1 MNRTP
6 KLGQPNGGVFL
17 MKLTFED
24 KLEIY
29 RLWKVEGWEK
39 ARIAK
44 KFNISSAHTQYIYR
58 LIDRH
63 GPEIV
68 KHGKNKYYSPE
79 FKEAAIKRALSG
91 KESITSVSIDL
102 GLPNT
107 TLLRSW
113 IKSYKENGYTVVE
126 RKRGRHG
133 KKERNDSGGI
143 QSRDQALEGREL
155 EAYRRERI
163 HKKIKCLSHTKRK
176 VRKEEIAVVISE
188 LRQELQVSL
197 RFILDVIKKHP
208 ELPQIS
214 KSDYY
219 YVLSKE
225 DKDLKNDEIM
235 NRIIDIYYH
244 HKGRYGYR
252 RVYLQLLREGYSI
265 NHKKVQ
271 RLMKRMGLIGIRR
284 NKGKYSSY
292 QGTVGKVA
300 DNIIQR
306 DFFSNR
312 PNEKW
317 YTDVTEFNL
326 RGDKIYLS
334 PILDGYAG
342 DIISYNISR
351 NPTFNQIIDMM
362 DKAFINNPNTDNLII
377 HSDQGWQYQM
387 RQFSNILEE
396 HNIIQSMSR
405 KGNSLDNGLM
415 ENFFGLLKTEIFYGF
430 EDQYK
435 TIDDL
440 IQAIEE
446 YIYYYNNDRIKERL
460 KGLTPIE
467 YRNQALMSS

>member
-1 MNRTP
+1 
-6 KLGQPNGGVFL
+6 

-29 RLWKVEGWEK
+29 RLWKVEGWG
-39 ARIAK
+39 APRIAK
-44 KFNISSAHTQYIYR
+44 KFKIDYSHASYIFR

-68 KHGKNKYYSPE
+68 EHGKNKYYSPE
-79 FKEAAIKRALSG
+79 FKKAAIKRALSG
-91 KESITSVSIDL
+91 KESIKSIAIDL
-102 GLPNT
+102 GLSKDQ
-107 TLLRSW
+107 LLHSW

-126 RKRGRHG
+126 RKRGRYG
-133 KKERNDSGGI
+133 KTERDDSGGI
-143 QSRDQALEGREL
+143 QSRDQALEGRKL

-163 HKKIKCLSHTKRK
+163 HKKIKCLSYTKRK

-265 NHKKVQ
+265 NHKKVH

-284 NKGKYSSY
+284 NKRRYSSY

-306 DFFSNR
+306 DFFSDR

-326 RGDKIYLS
+326 RGDKVYLS

-342 DIISYNISR
+342 DIVAYNTSK
-351 NPTFNQIIDMM
+351 NPSFNQIIDMM
-362 DKAFINNPNTDNLII
+362 DKAFLSNPNTDNLIL

-387 RQFSNILEE
+387 KQFSNILED
-396 HNIIQSMSR
+396 HNMIQSMSR

-446 YIYYYNNDRIKERL
+446 YINYYNNDRIKSRL
-460 KGLTPIE
+460 KGLTPME

>member
-1 MNRTP
+1 
-6 KLGQPNGGVFL
+6 
-17 MKLTFED
+17 MKLTYED

-29 RLWKVEGWEK
+29 RLRKEEGWGER
-39 ARIAK
+39 RIAK
-44 KFNISSAHTQYIYR
+44 KFNITPFTVHYIFH

-68 KHGKNKYYSPE
+68 KHGKNKYYPPE
-79 FKEAAIKRALSG
+79 FKKAAIKRALSG
-91 KESITSVSIDL
+91 KESIISIAVDL
-102 GLPNT
+102 GLPRD
-107 TLLRSW
+107 TLLHSW

-133 KKERNDSGGI
+133 KTERDDSGGI

-155 EAYRRERI
+155 EAYYRERI
-163 HKKIKCLSHTKRK
+163 HKKIESLSYTKRRGTK
-176 VRKEEIAVVISE
+176 KEIAVVISE

-197 RFILDVIKKHP
+197 RFILGVINSNPK
-208 ELPQIS
+208 LPHIS

-219 YVLSKE
+219 YLISKE

-235 NRIIDIYYH
+235 NKIIDIYYH
-244 HKGRYGYR
+244 HKGKYGYR
-252 RVYLQLLREGYSI
+252 RVYLQLLRDGYSI

-271 RLMKRMGLIGIRR
+271 RLMKRMGLAGIRR
-284 NKGKYSSY
+284 NKRKYSSY
-292 QGTVGKVA
+292 QGTIGKVA
-300 DNIIQR
+300 DNIIER
-306 DFFSNR
+306 DFFSNK

-317 YTDVTEFNL
+317 YTDITEFNL
-326 RGDKIYLS
+326 RGDKVYLS

-342 DIISYNISR
+342 DIVSYSISK
-351 NPTFNQIIDMM
+351 NPSFNQIIDMM
-362 DKAFINNPNTDNLII
+362 DKAFLKNPDIDHLIF

-387 RQFSNILEE
+387 KQFSNILEE
-396 HNIIQSMSR
+396 HNMIQSMSR

-430 EDQYK
+430 EDQYE

-446 YIYYYNNDRIKERL
+446 YIYYYNNDRIKSRL
-460 KGLTPIE
+460 KGLTPME

>member
-1 MNRTP
+1 
-6 KLGQPNGGVFL
+6 
-17 MKLTFED
+17 MKLTYED

-29 RLWKVEGWEK
+29 RLGKEEGIGNVRLAK
-39 ARIAK
+39 MFSIKKSNAR
-44 KFNISSAHTQYIYR
+44 YIFH
-58 LIDRH
+58 LIDKH

-79 FKEAAIKRALSG
+79 FKEAAIKKALLG
-91 KESITSVSIDL
+91 EEGIFSIAIDL
-102 GLPNT
+102 GLSSDS
-107 TLLRSW
+107 LLRSW

-126 RKRGRHG
+126 RKHG
-133 KKERNDSGGI
+133 KHDKKERDDSGGI
-143 QSRDQALEGREL
+143 QSRNQALEGREL

-163 HKKIKCLSHTKRK
+163 HKKIKCLSYTKRK
-176 VRKEEIAVVISE
+176 VTKEEIAVVVSE

-197 RFILDVIKKHP
+197 RFILEVINNNPKFPH
-208 ELPQIS
+208 IS

-219 YVLSKE
+219 YVLSKK

-235 NRIIDIYYH
+235 NKIIDIYYH

-265 NHKKVQ
+265 NHKKVH

-284 NKGKYSSY
+284 NKRKYSSY

-306 DFFSNR
+306 DFFSNK

-326 RGDKIYLS
+326 RGDKAYLS

-342 DIISYNISR
+342 DIVSYNISKIP
-351 NPTFNQIIDMM
+351 NFNQIIDMM
-362 DKAFINNPNTDNLII
+362 DKAFLSNPNTDNLIL

-387 RQFSNILEE
+387 KQFSNILED
-396 HNIIQSMSR
+396 HNMIQSMSR

-430 EDQYK
+430 ENQYQS
-435 TIDDL
+435 IDEL

-446 YIYYYNNDRIKERL
+446 YINYYNNDRIKSRL
-460 KGLTPIE
+460 KGLTPME

>member
-1 MNRTP
+1 
-6 KLGQPNGGVFL
+6 
-17 MKLTFED
+17 MKLTYED

-29 RLWKVEGWEK
+29 RLWKQEGWGED
-39 ARIAK
+39 RIAK
-44 KFNISSAHTQYIYR
+44 RFSIGYSNARYIFH
-58 LIDRH
+58 LIDKH
-63 GPEIV
+63 GPEVV
-68 KHGKNKYYSPE
+68 KHGKNKYYSLE

-91 KESITSVSIDL
+91 KEPIISIALDL
-102 GLPNT
+102 GLPSDGA
-107 TLLRSW
+107 LYAWL
-113 IKSYKENGYTVVE
+113 KSYKENGYTVVE

-133 KKERNDSGGI
+133 KKESKDDRGI
-143 QSRDQALEGREL
+143 RSRTQSLEGREL
-155 EAYRRERI
+155 ETYRRDRVY
-163 HKKIKCLSHTKRK
+163 KKIKCLSYTKRK
-176 VRKEEIAVVISE
+176 VTKKEIAVVISG

-219 YVLSKE
+219 YVISKK

-235 NRIIDIYYH
+235 NKIIDIYYH
-244 HKGRYGYR
+244 HKGKYGYR
-252 RVYLQLLREGYSI
+252 RVYLQLLKDGYSI

-284 NKGKYSSY
+284 NKRKYSSY
-292 QGTVGKVA
+292 QGTIGKIA

-306 DFFSNR
+306 DFFSDM
-312 PNEKW
+312 PNKKW
-317 YTDVTEFNL
+317 YTDITEFNL
-326 RGDKIYLS
+326 RGDKAYLS
-334 PILDGYAG
+334 PILDGYAA
-342 DIISYNISR
+342 DIVSYNISKI
-351 NPTFNQIIDMM
+351 PSFNQIIDMM
-362 DKAFINNPNTDNLII
+362 NKAFLNNPNTDNLIL

-387 RQFSNILEE
+387 KQFSNILED
-396 HNIIQSMSR
+396 HNMIQSMSR

-415 ENFFGLLKTEIFYGF
+415 ENFFGLIKTEIFYGF

-446 YIYYYNNDRIKERL
+446 YIYYYNNDRIKSRL

>member
-1 MNRTP
+1 
-6 KLGQPNGGVFL
+6 
-17 MKLTFED
+17 MKLTYED

-29 RLWKVEGWEK
+29 RLWKVEGWG
-39 ARIAK
+39 APRIAK
-44 KFNISSAHTQYIYR
+44 KFKIDNSNTSYIFR

-68 KHGKNKYYSPE
+68 EHGKNKYYSPE
-79 FKEAAIKRALSG
+79 FKKAAIKRALSG
-91 KESITSVSIDL
+91 KESIKSIAIDL
-102 GLPNT
+102 GLSKDQ
-107 TLLRSW
+107 LLHSW

-126 RKRGRHG
+126 RKRGRYG
-133 KKERNDSGGI
+133 KTERDDSGGI
-143 QSRDQALEGREL
+143 QSRDQALEGRKL

-163 HKKIKCLSHTKRK
+163 HKKIKCLSYTKRK

-265 NHKKVQ
+265 NHKKVH

-284 NKGKYSSY
+284 NKRKYSSY

-306 DFFSNR
+306 DFFSDR

-326 RGDKIYLS
+326 RGDKVYLS

-342 DIISYNISR
+342 DIVAYNTSK
-351 NPTFNQIIDMM
+351 NPSFNQIIDMM
-362 DKAFINNPNTDNLII
+362 DKAFLSNPNTDNLIL

-387 RQFSNILEE
+387 KQFSNILED
-396 HNIIQSMSR
+396 HNMIQSMSR

-440 IQAIEE
+440 IRAIEE
-446 YIYYYNNDRIKERL
+446 YIYYYNNDRIKSRL
-460 KGLTPIE
+460 KGLTPME

>member
-1 MNRTP
+1 
-6 KLGQPNGGVFL
+6 
-17 MKLTFED
+17 MKLTYED

-29 RLWKVEGWEK
+29 RLWKEEGWGK
-39 ARIAK
+39 VIIGK
-44 KFNISSAHTQYIYR
+44 KFNVFHSVAHYIYR

-79 FKEAAIKRALSG
+79 FKETTIKRALSG
-91 KESITSVSIDL
+91 KESIKSIALDL
-102 GLPNT
+102 GLPSDS
-107 TLLRSW
+107 LLHSW

-133 KKERNDSGGI
+133 KKERDDSGGI

-163 HKKIKCLSHTKRK
+163 HKKIKCLSYTKRK

-219 YVLSKE
+219 YVLSEE

-235 NRIIDIYYH
+235 NKIIDIYYR

-252 RVYLQLLREGYSI
+252 RVYLQLLRDGNSI
-265 NHKKVQ
+265 NHKKVH
-271 RLMKRMGLIGIRR
+271 RLMKRMGLAGIRR
-284 NKGKYSSY
+284 NKRKYSSY
-292 QGTVGKVA
+292 QGTIGKVA

-306 DFFSNR
+306 EFFSDK
-312 PNEKW
+312 PNKKW

-326 RGDKIYLS
+326 RGDKVYLS

-342 DIISYNISR
+342 DIISYNISKI
-351 NPTFNQIIDMM
+351 PSFNQVIDMI
-362 DKAFINNPNTDNLII
+362 DKAFLSNPNTDNLIL

-387 RQFSNILEE
+387 KQFSNILEE
-396 HNIIQSMSR
+396 HNIVQSMSR

-430 EDQYK
+430 EDQYE

-446 YIYYYNNDRIKERL
+446 YIYYYNNDRIKSRL

>member
-1 MNRTP
+1 
-6 KLGQPNGGVFL
+6 
-17 MKLTFED
+17 MKLTYED

-29 RLWKVEGWEK
+29 RLWREGFGKVRLGK
-39 ARIAK
+39 MYS
-44 KFNISSAHTQYIYR
+44 ISPSTAQYYFH
-58 LIDRH
+58 LIDKH

-68 KHGKNKYYSPE
+68 KHGKNTYYSPE
-79 FKEAAIKRALSG
+79 FKKAAIERALSG
-91 KESITSVSIDL
+91 KESIVSIALDL
-102 GLPNT
+102 GLSNDG
-107 TLLRSW
+107 LLHTW

-133 KKERNDSGGI
+133 KKERDDSGRI
-143 QSRDQALEGREL
+143 QSRNQALEGREL
-155 EAYRRERI
+155 ETYCRERI
-163 HKKIKCLSHTKRK
+163 HKKIKCLSYTKRK
-176 VRKEEIAVVISE
+176 VTKKEIAVVISE

-197 RFILDVIKKHP
+197 RFILEVIKDHS

-235 NRIIDIYYH
+235 NKIINIYYH

-252 RVYLQLLREGYSI
+252 RIHLQLLKEGYSI

-271 RLMKRMGLIGIRR
+271 RLMKRMGLAGIKR
-284 NKGKYSSY
+284 NKRKYSSY
-292 QGTVGKVA
+292 QGTIGKVA

-306 DFFSNR
+306 DFFSDK
-312 PNEKW
+312 PNKKW
-317 YTDVTEFNL
+317 YTDITEFNL

-342 DIISYNISR
+342 DIVSYNISI
-351 NPTFNQIIDMM
+351 NPSFNQIIDMM
-362 DKAFINNPNTDNLII
+362 DKAFLNNPNTDNLII

-387 RQFSNILEE
+387 KHFSNILEA
-396 HNIIQSMSR
+396 HNMIQSMSR

-415 ENFFGLLKTEIFYGF
+415 ENFFGLLKTELFYGF

-435 TIDDL
+435 DIDEL
-440 IQAIEE
+440 RQAIEE
-446 YIYYYNNDRIKERL
+446 YIYYYNNDRIKSRL

-467 YRNQALMSS
+467 YRNQALKSF